1 MSSDLQIRDNPETRQ
16 FEAFVD
22 GHVVG
27 HLKYRP
33 HGKRVIITRTNV
45 DPDHRGRGIATEL
58 VRVALDD
65 AAAKMLTLTN
75 YCPFVADYIAD
86 HPSYRPVVDTE
97 HPGAALVPDRAPRA
111 GVNEEKATTPVL
123 DVPKIDGRRIRTS
136 RLQLAPWTT
145 DDAAGALRIF
155 GDVDVARWLAP
166 AMGRITNET
175 EMQDLLSRWVTEDAT
190 LPEPLGRWKVEDLET
205 GETIGAVALLLLP
218 PYDVDYEIGIQVA
231 ADYWGRGVAAEA
243 GHALAHYA
251 FGSGVDEVFAV
262 SRPRN
267 RRAAAAARRMGMEW
281 VGETDKYY
289 GVLLD
294 VYRLRPGDLD
304 LPRW

>member
-16 FEAFVD
+16 FEAIVD
-22 GHVVG
+22 GRVVG

-33 HGKRVIITRTNV
+33 HGKRVIFTHTNV
-45 DPDHRGRGIATEL
+45 DPEHRGLGIATEL

-86 HPSYRPVVDTE
+86 HPSYGPVVDTE

-123 DVPKIDGRRIRTS
+123 DAPKIDGRRIRTS

-166 AMGRITNET
+166 AMDRITTET
-175 EMQDLLSRWVTEDAT
+175 EMKDLLSRWVTDAAT
-190 LPEPLGRWKVEDLET
+190 LPAPLGRWKVDDLET
-205 GETIGAVALLLLP
+205 GKTIGAVALLLLP
-218 PYDVDYEIGIQVA
+218 PYEVDYEIGIQVA
-231 ADYWGRGVAAEA
+231 AAYWGRGVAAEA

-289 GVLLD
+289 DVLLD
-294 VYRLRPGDLD
+294 VYRLRRGDLD
-304 LPRW
+304 LTSW

>member
-1 MSSDLQIRDNPETRQ
+1 MSSDLQVRDNPEARQ
-16 FEAFVD
+16 FEAIAD

-27 HLKYRP
+27 HLKYRQ
-33 HGKRVIITRTNV
+33 HGKRVIITRTSV
-45 DPDHRGRGIATEL
+45 DPDHRGAGIATEL

-75 YCPFVADYIAD
+75 YCPFVADYIAA

-111 GVNEEKATTPVL
+111 GVNEEKASTPVL
-123 DVPKIDGRRIRTS
+123 DVPKIEGRRIRTP

-155 GDVDVARWLAP
+155 GDAEVARWLAP
-166 AMGRITNET
+166 ALGRITT
-175 EMQDLLSRWVTEDAT
+175 EAEMRDLLAQWVAEDAT
-190 LPEPLGRWKVEDLET
+190 LPAPLGRWKVDDVET
-205 GETIGAVALLLLP
+205 GKTIGAVALLLLP
-218 PYDVDYEIGIQVA
+218 PYDVDYEIGIQIA
-231 ADYWGRGVAAEA
+231 AAYWGRGVAAEA

-251 FGSGVDEVFAV
+251 FDAGVDEVFAV

-289 GVLLD
+289 DVLLD
-294 VYRLRPGDLD
+294 VYRLRRGDLD
-304 LPRW
+304 LPLW

>member
-1 MSSDLQIRDNPETRQ
+1 MGSDLQIRDNPETRQ
-16 FEAFVD
+16 FEAIAD

-33 HGKRVIITRTNV
+33 HGKRIIFTHTTV
-45 DPDHRGRGIATEL
+45 DPDRRGTGIATEL

-65 AAAKMLTLTN
+65 ATAKMLTLTN

-86 HPSYRPVVDTE
+86 HPSYRPIVDTE

-111 GVNEEKATTPVL
+111 GVNEEKASTPVL

-145 DDAAGALRIF
+145 DDAAVALPIF

-166 AMGRITNET
+166 AMGRITTET
-175 EMQDLLSRWVTEDAT
+175 EMRDLLSQWVSEDAT
-190 LPEPLGRWKVEDLET
+190 LPAPLGRWKVDDLET
-205 GETIGAVALLLLP
+205 GKTIGAVALLLLP
-218 PYDVDYEIGIQVA
+218 PYEVDYEIGIQVA
-231 ADYWGRGVAAEA
+231 AAHWGRGVAAEA

-251 FGSGVDEVFAV
+251 FDSGVDEVFAV
-262 SRPRN
+262 TRPRN

-294 VYRLRPGDLD
+294 VYRLRRGDLD